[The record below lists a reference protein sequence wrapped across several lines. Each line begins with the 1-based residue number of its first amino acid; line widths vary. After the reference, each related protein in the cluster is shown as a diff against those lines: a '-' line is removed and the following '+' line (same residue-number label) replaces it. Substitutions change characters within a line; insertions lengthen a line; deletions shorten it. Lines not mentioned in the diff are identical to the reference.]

1 MAAEIIPALLV
12 KSAEEFE
19 EKLRLVEDHTDLV
32 QIDILD
38 GSMHDTECWFDPET
52 IGQLTKSTKYE
63 LHLMVENPL
72 PIIEAFREHVP
83 STVRAI
89 IHAELDRPLGTLIEI
104 IKQNHKME
112 AGIALNPET
121 PIEEIHHLVKELDE
135 VLVMGVHPG
144 ASGQG
149 FGDSVHKISGEAI
162 YEKIERI
169 HHRYPELT
177 IGVDGGVNLERAEK
191 MLSLGATRL
200 AASSAIFKADD
211 PVETLGKLQKLT
223 TSER

>member
-12 KSAEEFE
+12 DSADEFI
-19 EKLRLVEDHTDLV
+19 KRLRLVEDHVDV
-32 QIDILD
+32 MQIDILD
-38 GSMHDTECWFDPET
+38 GSMFDATSWFDSEA
-52 IGQLTKSTKYE
+52 IGKMTSSIKYE

-72 PIIEAFREHVP
+72 PIIKAFREHVP
-83 STVRAI
+83 STIRAI
-89 IHAELDRPLGTLIEI
+89 IHAELDRPLGTIVEL
-104 IKQNHKME
+104 IKQNYKLE

-121 PIEEIHHLVKELDE
+121 PIEEIHHLIKELDE

-149 FGDSVHKISGEAI
+149 FGDSVHQIGGEAI

-169 HHRYPELT
+169 HHRYPDL
-177 IGVDGGVNLERAEK
+177 IVGVDGGVNLARAEK

-200 AASSAIFKADD
+200 SVSSAIFGADE
-211 PVETLGKLQKLT
+211 PVEILGKLQVLAAAQD
-223 TSER
+223 